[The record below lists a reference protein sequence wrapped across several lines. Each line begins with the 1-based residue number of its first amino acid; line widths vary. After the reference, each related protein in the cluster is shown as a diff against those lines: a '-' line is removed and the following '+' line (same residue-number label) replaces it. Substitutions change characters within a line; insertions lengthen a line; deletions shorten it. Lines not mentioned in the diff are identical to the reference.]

1 MPTVDTTRYSYL
13 LASFMRAERHALI
26 TGDVGVGKTSIVF
39 SALGSLE
46 EHFVFANLNFS
57 ARTSSVRVSD
67 GIESRVE
74 KRTKD
79 TYAPPGG
86 KKLVI
91 FIDDFNMPEKEIFGA
106 QPPLEL
112 LRQWMQYE
120 FWYDLRKQTQRFI
133 KDTKLVAAM
142 GHPGGGRTMIS
153 KRTLHMFHLMNM
165 TSPERA
171 QLVRI
176 FGTLIREHLAAFD
189 EDIKPTG
196 DMMTNA
202 TIDIYQKLSTDL
214 LVRFFETGI
223 EIGRTRAGSPPT
235 RQPPRSG

>member
-91 FIDDFNMPEKEIFGA
+91 FIDDLNMPEKEIFGA

-112 LRQWMQYE
+112 ELADVELVRSQRSELLVDTRQLQ
-120 FWYDLRKQTQRFI
+120 
-133 KDTKLVAAM
+133 
-142 GHPGGGRTMIS
+142 
-153 KRTLHMFHLMNM
+153 
-165 TSPERA
+165 A
-171 QLVRI
+171 QL
-176 FGTLIREHLAAFD
+176 GC
-189 EDIKPTG
+189 G
-196 DMMTNA
+196 
-202 TIDIYQKLSTDL
+202 
-214 LVRFFETGI
+214 
-223 EIGRTRAGSPPT
+223 T
-235 RQPPRSG
+235 RQPLLRGRGRGRLRRRRLRRR